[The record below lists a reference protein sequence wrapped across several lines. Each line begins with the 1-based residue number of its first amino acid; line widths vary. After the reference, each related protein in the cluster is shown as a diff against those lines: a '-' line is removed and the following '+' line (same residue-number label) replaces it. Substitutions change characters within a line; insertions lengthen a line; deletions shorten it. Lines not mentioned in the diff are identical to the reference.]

1 MNEIIKKQHKFHAI
15 KWIVVGFLL
24 CIMSIII
31 ITYIAI
37 WYYDNKILPADIDSG
52 IDITN
57 TKVYLDYRAQTI
69 AKAKSELASAKNE
82 YERWLAMR
90 DLSVFLIDEGKI
102 DEANAYAKE
111 LLELAPKYRDSWD
124 YGNVIHRAH
133 IALGRIALRR
143 NNINEAKE
151 QLLEAGRTP
160 GSPQLDSF
168 GPNMLLAKELLEKG
182 ERDVVLEY
190 IKLCSKF
197 WTSGKAEIKIWQD
210 IIRRG
215 RIPDFQS
222 KLL

>member
-1 MNEIIKKQHKFHAI
+1 MNEKIKKRPFNAF
-15 KWIVVGFLL
+15 KWIIVGFLL

-31 ITYIAI
+31 IAYAAI
-37 WYYDNKILPADIDSG
+37 WYYDNKILSVDIDSG
-52 IDITN
+52 IDITTTN
-57 TKVYLDYRAQTI
+57 AYLDHRAQKIT
-69 AKAKSELASAKNE
+69 KAKLELASAKNE

-102 DEANAYAKE
+102 GEANAYAKE
-111 LLELAPKYRDSWD
+111 LLDLAPKYRDSWD

-151 QLLEAGRTP
+151 QLLKAGRIS
-160 GSPQLDSF
+160 GSPQLRSF

-182 ERDVVLEY
+182 ERNVVLEY
-190 IKLCSKF
+190 IDLCSQF
-197 WTSGKAEIKIWQD
+197 WTSDKAKIKIWQD

-215 RIPDFQS
+215 RIPDFGAN
-222 KLL
+222 LL